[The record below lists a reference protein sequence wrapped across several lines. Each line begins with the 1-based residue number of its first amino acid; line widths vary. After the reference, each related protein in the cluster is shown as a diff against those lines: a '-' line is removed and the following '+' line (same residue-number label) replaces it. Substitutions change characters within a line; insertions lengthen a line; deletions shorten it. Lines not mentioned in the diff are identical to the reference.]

1 MMAPCIYC
9 GAAADSREHW
19 FPRALG
25 NIKDIVLLRDRLCD
39 VCNKALG
46 RELDEELARTGP
58 TGFNRTA
65 LGIKGRRSH
74 ADVSPFHYRALSPQ
88 QPTTLKRPA
97 PHGEWEI
104 LGDAYTTTDGRP
116 SSRTLRQLVVKTTD
130 GRIEPVPFPRAWN
143 GAQLRETLQK
153 RGLEGSELL
162 EVYLEEGEKEDDLQ
176 IRQLLTDVFGVFHSR
191 VWFGEQVDS
200 KLEAVTLKA
209 GITRNY
215 LRAIAKVA
223 FHYFVSVTTRC
234 TGAEQEFG
242 AIRSL
247 IRQNQGEPRDFVEL
261 VTPYFI
267 PEISEGYVPQQTSHF
282 FLCDEDTNSVVVR
295 IQFFV
300 GPKSLYPPAAV
311 YLGPNPHSMG
321 ARLLSCHQISYY
333 ASRTDGYDG
342 EITKIQVMER
352 PIEPG

>member
-1 MMAPCIYC
+1 MAPCIYC

-25 NIKDIVLLRDRLCD
+25 NIKNIALLRDRLCEA
-39 VCNKALG
+39 CNKVLG

-58 TGFNRTA
+58 TGFHRTA
-65 LGIKGRRSH
+65 LGIQGRRSH
-74 ADVSPFHYRALSPQ
+74 AAVSPFHYRALSPQ

-104 LGDAYTTTDGRP
+104 LGDAYTTADGRP
-116 SSRTLRQLVVKTTD
+116 SSRTLRQLVLKTK
-130 GRIEPVPFPRAWN
+130 GGVIEPVPFPRAWN
-143 GAQLRETLQK
+143 AGQLRAMLKE
-153 RGLEGSELL
+153 REFEGSELL

-200 KLEAVTLKA
+200 KLEPVMVKA
-209 GITRNY
+209 GITGNY

-223 FHYFVSVTTRC
+223 FHYFVSVSDRC
-234 TGAEQEFG
+234 TGAEPEFAG
-242 AIRSL
+242 IRSL
-247 IRQNQGEPRDFVEL
+247 IRRNQGKPRHFVEL

-267 PEISEGYVPQQTSHF
+267 PEIADGYVPPQTSHF
-282 FLCDEDTNSVVVR
+282 LLCDQSADGVVVR

-311 YLGPNPHSMG
+311 YLGSNPHATA
-321 ARLLSCHQISYY
+321 ARTLSCHQISYY
-333 ASRTDGYDG
+333 SSRTDGYDG
-342 EITKIQVMER
+342 EIKEIQVLER
-352 PIEPG
+352 PGEST